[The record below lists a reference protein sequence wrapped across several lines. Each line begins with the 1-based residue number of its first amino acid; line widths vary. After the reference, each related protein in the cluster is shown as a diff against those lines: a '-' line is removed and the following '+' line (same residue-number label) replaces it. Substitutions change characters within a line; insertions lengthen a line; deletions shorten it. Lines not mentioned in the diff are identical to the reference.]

1 MEESFM
7 QKAMFCATIP
17 CSAPL
22 AKLPA
27 KLAELWNV
35 VVLGLFLKYP
45 QRGLIKTSENT
56 AAAVFATVAAEFLF
70 AAVFVLKRFDALRNV
85 FYKTVFRL
93 S

>member
-1 MEESFM
+1 MEDMEESFV

-35 VVLGLFLKYP
+35 VVLSLFLRHP
-45 QRGLIKTSENT
+45 QLC
-56 AAAVFATVAAEFLF
+56 
-70 AAVFVLKRFDALRNV
+70 
-85 FYKTVFRL
+85 
-93 S
+93 